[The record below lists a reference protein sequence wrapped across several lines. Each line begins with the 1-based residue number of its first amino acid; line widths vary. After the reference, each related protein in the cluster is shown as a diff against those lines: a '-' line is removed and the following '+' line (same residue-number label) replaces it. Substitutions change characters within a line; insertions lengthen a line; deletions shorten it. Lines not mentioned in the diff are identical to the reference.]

1 MSALPKQVKALE
13 ERVSVLEEQA
23 KNPVPVA
30 DPCPLCEK
38 PLKIT
43 KVDLHRTF
51 GDMGVQMRTHT
62 CEPAATAKSGCT
74 IQAANA
80 EGVTLIQP
88 GEEGADY
95 HGFSPSR
102 LEMSVC
108 RAASTAKSASRSV
121 GAVMRQTLISSE
133 RRSPEL

>member
-62 CEPAATAKSGCT
+62 CEACGHSEKRMHDPSGRMPK
-74 IQAANA
+74 
-80 EGVTLIQP
+80 G
-88 GEEGADY
+88 
-95 HGFSPSR
+95 
-102 LEMSVC
+102 
-108 RAASTAKSASRSV
+108 
-121 GAVMRQTLISSE
+121 
-133 RRSPEL
+133 